1 MKKVNLPGNQEK
13 IDVAEPKGIINKADF
28 KKLRK
33 MKNEG
38 PDHEVS
44 MAQSSLQAIIE
55 AAQELMAKLG
65 DDERNIPGWIQNHI
79 TNAENYIEQA
89 AQGFHELHGE
99 DSPEDLSLSKMMEEL
114 KPSAEKKKPI
124 TNISQ
129 LQKKFRDISV
139 QLPKIKGI
147 DAKEATNISNLLD
160 DILSK
165 LSKGSIGTSIGKSS
179 DYFNKSTNMQ

>member
-13 IDVAEPKGIINKADF
+13 IDVAEPKGTINKADF
-28 KKLRK
+28 EKLRK

-89 AQGFHELHGE
+89 AQGFHELHG
-99 DSPEDLSLSKMMEEL
+99 DDNPEDTSLVSMMKEL
-114 KPSAEKKKPI
+114 KSKK
-124 TNISQ
+124 
-129 LQKKFRDISV
+129 
-139 QLPKIKGI
+139 
-147 DAKEATNISNLLD
+147 
-160 DILSK
+160 
-165 LSKGSIGTSIGKSS
+165 
-179 DYFNKSTNMQ
+179 